1 MINFLKSAIVNGLV
15 ILIPLVL
22 LFLAVKEIISM
33 MVGIAT
39 PIADLFPKGTFDH
52 VKETEII
59 AVLLI
64 IGAALTLGLL
74 SKLKAGRAL
83 GRGIEKYSL
92 NKVPMYRMLKSLV
105 GAFLNLESEDS
116 FKPALFENSSGEM
129 EPCYVIEDRGR
140 PRVVVLVPWAPTAF
154 AGSVKLVPRE
164 SIHYLP
170 VTLDEFSLSL
180 THLGIGLSELLPAE
194 TPANPGISPERT
206 TK

>member
-1 MINFLKSAIVNGLV
+1 MFKFLKSAIVNGLV

-22 LFLAVKEIISM
+22 LFLAIKEIFSM

-39 PIADLFPKGTFDH
+39 PIADLFPAGTFDH
-52 VKETEII
+52 VRETEII

-64 IGAALTLGLL
+64 AGAAMILGLL
-74 SKLKAGRAL
+74 SKVKAGRAV
-83 GRGIEKYSL
+83 GRGIEKYAL

-116 FKPALFENSSGEM
+116 FKPALFENGTGGL

-164 SIHYLP
+164 SVHYLS

-180 THLGIGLSELLPAE
+180 THLGIGMSELLPE
-194 TPANPGISPERT
+194 ENSNKQDG
-206 TK
+206 

>member
-1 MINFLKSAIVNGLV
+1 VKVIFNFLKSAIVNGLV

-22 LFLAVKEIISM
+22 LFLAIKGILSM

-39 PIADLFPKGTFDH
+39 PIADMFPKEIFDH

-64 IGAALTLGLL
+64 VGTALVFGLL
-74 SKLKAGRAL
+74 SKIKAGRVL
-83 GRGIEKYSL
+83 GRTIEKYSL
-92 NKVPMYRMLKSLV
+92 NKIPMYRMMKSLV
-105 GAFLNLESEDS
+105 GAFLNLESEEL
-116 FKPALFENSSGEM
+116 FKPALFGNSRGEM

-140 PRVVVLVPWAPTAF
+140 ARVVVLVPWAPTAF

-180 THLGIGLSELLPAE
+180 THLGIGLSELLPE
-194 TPANPGISPERT
+194 HSPANQEE
-206 TK
+206 